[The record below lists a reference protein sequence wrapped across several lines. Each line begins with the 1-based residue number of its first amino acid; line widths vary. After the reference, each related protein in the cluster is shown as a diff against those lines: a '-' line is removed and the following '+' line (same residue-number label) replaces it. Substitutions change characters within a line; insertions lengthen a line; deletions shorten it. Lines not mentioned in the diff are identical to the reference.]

1 MKRTISAIVF
11 SFILLSGVFSVAQQ
25 KDYSGFVKKDDH
37 FVFIKLKDE
46 RLRRMQAVEESRY
59 EKRIENAIEVT
70 NKYGE
75 TYYLVNEL

>member
-1 MKRTISAIVF
+1 MKRIISTIVF
-11 SFILLSGVFSVAQQ
+11 SFILLSGAFSVAQQ
-25 KDYSGFVKKDDH
+25 KDYSGFVKKNDY

-59 EKRIENAIEVT
+59 EKRLENAVEVT

>member
-1 MKRTISAIVF
+1 MKRIISTIVF
-11 SFILLSGVFSVAQQ
+11 SFILLSGAFSIAQQ
-25 KDYSGFVKKDDH
+25 KDYSGFVKKDGH
-37 FVFIKLKDE
+37 FVYIKLKDE

-59 EKRIENAIEVT
+59 EKKLEHAVEVT